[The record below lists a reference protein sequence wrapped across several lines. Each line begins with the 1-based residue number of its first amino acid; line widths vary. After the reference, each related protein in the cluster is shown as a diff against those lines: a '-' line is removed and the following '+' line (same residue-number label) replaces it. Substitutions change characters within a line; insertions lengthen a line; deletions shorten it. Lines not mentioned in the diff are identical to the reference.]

1 MMIEIIMT
9 SIISFFLLGGAIIT
23 TLAMI
28 GIVRLPD
35 MYSRLHAATKS
46 STLGVIMLMLGT
58 FLYFWYVQG
67 EIDTHILLAAVFIL
81 ITAPVSGHMLS
92 RSAFHADVE
101 PYSLTIL
108 NELKRDETDP
118 DSPDSE
124 EEVTAPDE
132 EQ

>member
-1 MMIEIIMT
+1 MMIEIVMT
-9 SIISFFLLGGAIIT
+9 SIISIFLLGGALVT
-23 TLAMI
+23 TFAMI

-46 STLGVIMLMLGT
+46 STLGVIMLMIGT

-67 EIDTHILLAAVFIL
+67 EIDTQILLSALFIL
-81 ITAPVSGHMLS
+81 ATAPVTGHMLS

-118 DSPDSE
+118 DSPDYENSSAPE
-124 EEVTAPDE
+124 EE
-132 EQ
+132 Q